1 MGSLFLSV
9 SITTYGVIA
18 MHEYVTVP
26 IKFSPD
32 SLADFENRFISA
44 LNDERYKVIVLIG
57 GPTYFSMG
65 MDLTYISTHYDADFV
80 SQFCHILK
88 W

>member
-1 MGSLFLSV
+1 
-9 SITTYGVIA
+9 

-65 MDLTYISTHYDADFV
+65 MD
-80 SQFCHILK
+80 
-88 W
+88 